1 MDAIVL
7 AGGRMKAGEPADAAP
22 PGGLKCLQELGGKPM
37 VQWVLDAL
45 SAAAGI
51 DRVVVVGLPADAP
64 VSCGRPLTLL
74 PTEGGMVDSILAAG
88 THLSHERPDAE
99 HALIVSGDVPLVDG
113 PMLAWVR
120 DQVRERDH
128 DFNLCIVERSV
139 MEARFPGSRRTFVRL
154 RDMQVCGGDVAA
166 VRLSIADHEM
176 DVAKRLSRARK
187 HPLQMALLVGP
198 GTLVAL
204 MLGRLTLAQA
214 EAAMSRRLGI
224 RMSAIVS
231 PYAELGMD
239 VDKPTQLAMVRE
251 ELAARS

>member
-7 AGGRMKAGEPADAAP
+7 AGGRMKAGDPADAAP

-45 SAAAGI
+45 SAASGI

-64 VSCGRPLTLL
+64 VSCERPLTLL
-74 PTEGGMVDSILAAG
+74 PTEGDMVDSILAAG
-88 THLSHERPDAE
+88 VHLSSERPDAE
-99 HALIVSGDVPLVDG
+99 HALIVSGDAPLVDG

-120 DQVRERDH
+120 DQVRERGH

-139 MEARFPGSRRTFVRL
+139 MEARFPSSRRTFVRL
-154 RDMQVCGGDVAA
+154 RDTEACGGDVAA
-166 VRLSIADHEM
+166 VRLSVADRGME
-176 DVAKRLSRARK
+176 VARRLTRARK
-187 HPLQMALLVGP
+187 HPLQLAAVIGPWTLLALL
-198 GTLVAL
+198 LR
-204 MLGRLTLAQA
+204 RLTLAQA
-214 EAAMSRRLGI
+214 EEAMSRRLGI

-239 VDKPTQLAMVRE
+239 VDKPTQLAMVRK
-251 ELAARS
+251 ELAARA